1 MYEWILFVIG
11 IVVGAVVEYIY
22 EKKRDWK
29 LNEILE
35 VVQMVTKN
43 EKVKEMLKKSVKDN
57 KELEEVI
64 NNL

>member
-11 IVVGAVVEYIY
+11 IVVGAVAEYIY

-35 VVQMVTKN
+35 VIQMVTKN

-57 KELEEVI
+57 KELEEII

>member
-11 IVVGAVVEYIY
+11 IVVGAVAEYIY